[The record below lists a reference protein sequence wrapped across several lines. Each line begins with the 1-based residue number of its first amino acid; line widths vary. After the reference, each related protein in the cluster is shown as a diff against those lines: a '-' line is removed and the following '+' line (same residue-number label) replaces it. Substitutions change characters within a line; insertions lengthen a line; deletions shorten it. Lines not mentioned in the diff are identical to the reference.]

1 MAFLDNSGDI
11 ILDAVLTDEG
21 RRRLALGNG
30 SFRISKFA
38 LADDEIDYSLYTAV
52 TGSGYQDL
60 RILQLPIFEAFTN
73 NMSSVK
79 SKLLTYADNTLF
91 HLPVVKLNTMLG
103 TSTVSDG
110 VGPVGG
116 YYLSADVTTTNH
128 ITGLVGGDPAQATSQ
143 GYRFVHP
150 GAAPNQAGVIFDQG
164 LDTADLALGY
174 LYGQD
179 QQQASMLETAYLV
192 EVDNRLLSLTTPT
205 DQTLASPQYID
216 DDSIATY
223 YLSLG
228 IGNQG
233 AGSAYF
239 AKQPGPG
246 RGGSA
251 SPAYKIT
258 GAGGDARA
266 ENSMIGPTQVTG
278 RLGTRLIFGLRSS
291 LSVQTGGANSGIFPQ
306 LGGQQIVTL
315 NGTNTNYHY
324 INTVVRVT
332 GFNTGYR
339 VEVPLKII
347 KKMS

>member
-30 SFRISKFA
+30 SFRITKFA
-38 LADDEIDYSLYTAV
+38 LADDEIDYSLYTPV
-52 TGSGYQDL
+52 TGSGFQDL

-91 HLPVVKLNTMLG
+91 YLPVIKLNTKFG
-103 TSTVSDG
+103 TATVNDG
-110 VGPVGG
+110 IGPVGG
-116 YYLSADVTTTNH
+116 YYLSADVTTTEH
-128 ITGLVGGDPAQATSQ
+128 ILGLDNNAASQ
-143 GYRFVHP
+143 GYRFANV
-150 GAAPNQAGVIFDQG
+150 GAAPNQSQMIFDQG

-174 LYGQD
+174 LFGQN
-179 QQQASMLETAYLV
+179 QQEQSMLETAYLV

-205 DQTLASPQYID
+205 DQTVASPQYID
-216 DDSIATY
+216 DDNIATY
-223 YLSLG
+223 YFSMG
-228 IGNQG
+228 MG
-233 AGSAYF
+233 AGGAPAMMSPYF
-239 AKQPGPG
+239 ARQNGG

-251 SPAYKIT
+251 SPAFDVVNNPN
-258 GAGGDARA
+258 AGIRA
-266 ENSMIGPTQVTG
+266 ENSMIGPTETTG
-278 RLGTRLIFGLRSS
+278 RLGSRLVFGLRSS

-306 LGGQQIVTL
+306 LGGQQIITL
-315 NGTNTNYHY
+315 DSEDTNYHF

-339 VEVPLKII
+339 VEVPVKII